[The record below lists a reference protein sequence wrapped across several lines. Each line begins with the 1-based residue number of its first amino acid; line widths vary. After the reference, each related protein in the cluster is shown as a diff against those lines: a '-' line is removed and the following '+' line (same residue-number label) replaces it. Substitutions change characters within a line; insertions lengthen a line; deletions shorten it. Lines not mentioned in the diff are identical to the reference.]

1 MAPKP
6 SHSLMDQALRLGE
19 REASDLI
26 AGEHDVEVEPEG
38 TLGGGAAGDEA
49 DGPGGGGSASSS
61 ELRQLYRGRKFL
73 FPLLDQG
80 PNNQCEQ
87 RTRDCPIASRLA
99 ARFTASDLVCERPR

>member
-26 AGEHDVEVEPEG
+26 AGEHDVEVELEG
-38 TLGGGAAGDEA
+38 ALGGGAAGDEA

-87 RTRDCPIASRLA
+87 PETARLLLDLQLASRRVTL
-99 ARFTASDLVCERPR
+99 CERPR